1 MGFSVK
7 DFFFLCRV
15 LKALTHV
22 FYSKYFLLFLVSS
35 VILEFNVFF
44 IGGANCYAVLT
55 VIEFDIGNFNHV
67 PGTGKYSKNQKFRQI
82 LEVTNQL

>member
-1 MGFSVK
+1 MGAGVK

-22 FYSKYFLLFLVSS
+22 FYSKHFLLFLVNS
-35 VILEFNVFF
+35 VIQEFNVFF
-44 IGGANCYAVLT
+44 IGGVYCYSVLT

-67 PGTGKYSKNQKFRQI
+67 PGIGKYGKS
-82 LEVTNQL
+82 